1 MGHTRPRYNFSKE
14 ILSLFVIEEI
24 IRNLSSSLWYGRLFH
39 QGLKIRILAIKMK
52 IVHILGYCFLYIYLR
67 VCVPLEVFNGNYLF
81 QLSKYS
87 GHQHW
92 NNHSSLGEWASKST
106 TTHRNKFWPVMKKN
120 SSHSSHQNCSQA
132 SHNILVFCGSFR
144 YCKEQVSYPWFGWGF
159 DEDHYRNLTNIVL
172 LVFFSQLAFS
182 HLMPFFILCGQVDF
196 HILWD
201 MNETDQSG
209 RKEIVSCVQCMRIM
223 EMYHYSRA
231 EKKLFRL
238 CIFATII
245 N

>member
-81 QLSKYS
+81 QLGKYS

-172 LVFFSQLAFS
+172 LVFFFSACFLTLNAFFYFVWTGRF
-182 HLMPFFILCGQVDF
+182 PYPVRYEWDRPEWQKGNRVLCAVYENYGNVSLF
-196 HILWD
+196 SCR
-201 MNETDQSG
+201 E
-209 RKEIVSCVQCMRIM
+209 EII
-223 EMYHYSRA
+223 
-231 EKKLFRL
+231 
-238 CIFATII
+238 
-245 N
+245 